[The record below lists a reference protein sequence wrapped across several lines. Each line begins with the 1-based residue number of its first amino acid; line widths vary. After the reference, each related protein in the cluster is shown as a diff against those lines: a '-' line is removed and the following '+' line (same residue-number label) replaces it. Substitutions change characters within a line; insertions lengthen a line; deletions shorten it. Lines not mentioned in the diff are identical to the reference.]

1 LTINITPRVS
11 GDNVFL
17 EIQQQNSNAQ
27 PRNDGNPNPDIIQN
41 SQQTTVMVANGDT
54 MLLGGLF
61 QDNSSFGSSGL
72 PLVSTI
78 PVVGGL
84 FGNQG
89 WKSSRSEL
97 VMLVTPR
104 IMSTVAETRGVVDE
118 LRGKLRALESF
129 VPEVNTTNLPTS
141 ADGQKAR
148 NKSELGEYSRSLRVP
163 VELPVQ

>member
-1 LTINITPRVS
+1 
-11 GDNVFL
+11 
-17 EIQQQNSNAQ
+17 
-27 PRNDGNPNPDIIQN
+27 
-41 SQQTTVMVANGDT
+41 
-54 MLLGGLF
+54 
-61 QDNSSFGSSGL
+61 
-72 PLVSTI
+72 
-78 PVVGGL
+78 
-84 FGNQG
+84 
-89 WKSSRSEL
+89 
-97 VMLVTPR
+97 MLVTPR